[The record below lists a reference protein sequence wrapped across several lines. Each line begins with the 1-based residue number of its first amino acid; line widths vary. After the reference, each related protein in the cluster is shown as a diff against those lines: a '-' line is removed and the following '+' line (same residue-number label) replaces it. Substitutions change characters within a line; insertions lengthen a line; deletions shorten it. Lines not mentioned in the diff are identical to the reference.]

1 MLPVVD
7 NEERG
12 RGMLKPLAAIASV
25 FLVSQPVLA
34 ETLKVEVE
42 HAEAGLDQ
50 ATGQPIVSIQ
60 LSPKSTTAFAAFT
73 KARVGEQVR
82 VRFGNQVL
90 MEPIVREPI
99 AGGALVMSGNFTEA
113 SAGELVD
120 NIKAAGGTLDVE
132 GSDR

>member
-1 MLPVVD
+1 MI
-7 NEERG
+7 
-12 RGMLKPLAAIASV
+12 LKPLAAIATI

-42 HAEAGLDQ
+42 HAEAGFDQ
-50 ATGQPIVSIQ
+50 ATGQPTVSIQ
-60 LSPKSTTAFAAFT
+60 LSPKSTAAFADFT

-82 VRFGNQVL
+82 VRFGSQVL

-113 SAGELVD
+113 SAGELAD
-120 NIKAAGGTLDVE
+120 DIKTAGGILDIE
-132 GSDR
+132 GSDK